1 MLFYI
6 CKSRKRG
13 ELRKNRKNNGIFIYK
28 NKPSAP
34 HTLDGKEKKC
44 YHGSMDNYNEINK
57 QIAQNLAYYRKEA
70 GLTQAEL
77 AEKINYSDKSVSKW
91 EQGNGVPDVYVLMQL
106 AQLYGVT
113 LNDLV
118 GEEAK
123 EKIQERKQRRL
134 GNHILLALLSSGI
147 VWLVATYF
155 FVSMEMWKPSGDWW
169 VAFVYAVAVNAI
181 VLIVYASIW
190 KYRILNFISV
200 STLIWA
206 IITSV
211 FLTIRMTDL
220 GGDSLWLL
228 FLLGAPLQVLEVLWV
243 FFRSLFSKTLSRNKK
258 EKDKD
263 KSIALKK
270 TEE

>member
-1 MLFYI
+1 MEN
-6 CKSRKRG
+6 C
-13 ELRKNRKNNGIFIYK
+13 
-28 NKPSAP
+28 
-34 HTLDGKEKKC
+34 
-44 YHGSMDNYNEINK
+44 NEINK

-106 AQLYGVT
+106 AKLYGVT
-113 LNDLV
+113 INDLV

-123 EKIQERKQRRL
+123 ERIQERKQRKL
-134 GNHILLALLSSGI
+134 GIHILLMLLSSGI

-155 FVSMEMWKPSGDWW
+155 FVSMQMWKPTGAWW

-181 VLIVYASIW
+181 VLIVYAGVW

-200 STLIWA
+200 STLIWT

-211 FLTIRMTDL
+211 FLTIRATGL

-228 FLLGAPLQVLEVLWV
+228 FLLGAPLQALEILWV
-243 FFRSLFSKTLSRNKK
+243 FFRSLFSKIPRKIKK
-258 EKDKD
+258 KKVEKTGPTD
-263 KSIALKK
+263 SAK